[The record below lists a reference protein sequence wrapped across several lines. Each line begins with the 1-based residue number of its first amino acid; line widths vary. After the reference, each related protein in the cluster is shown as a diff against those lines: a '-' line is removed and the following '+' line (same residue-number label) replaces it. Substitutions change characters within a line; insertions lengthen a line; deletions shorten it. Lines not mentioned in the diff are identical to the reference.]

1 MSILDRMT
9 DADLKALVAKKNAEI
24 QRLLERVMFLESE
37 RTRLEKWSNAKS
49 RRIQTLMEDLNEFR
63 RKEAQP
69 Q

>member
-1 MSILDRMT
+1 MT
-9 DADLKALVAKKNAEI
+9 DADLKALVELRDEEIKTLRRHINFWKDEAE
-24 QRLLERVMFLESE
+24 RLR
-37 RTRLEKWSNAKS
+37 RLGDLKS